1 MEHQETTMQL
11 KAKLTSL
18 VKRFARESK
27 GSIAPLFALGITG
40 MMMAAGMGIDT
51 ARYVAARTQIQG
63 ALDAGSL
70 AAASAG
76 DGKSDSYRLARAQ
89 EAFKANM
96 VKGEAAG
103 MGATA
108 VFRISDG
115 KVLASATG
123 GLDSAFVQLMGIDTM
138 NMEVESEVNIPI
150 SKKAEIVLVLD
161 YSGSM
166 RDFVG
171 DSVKYKAMSKA
182 ARDLVADLRKSNPTK
197 IKFGLVPFSHHVYA
211 TLPWQ
216 YVSGQTGPN
225 NWTGC
230 TQDRPY
236 PYNLSDSPPDQLK
249 DETKW
254 GQPQAKDHIDIGCE
268 GYVPNGLKVRPLTKD
283 FDAIDAQL
291 AAMRPYAW
299 THIALGVEFGLQLLS
314 PTAPYTEGASFSDKS
329 TEKIMVVLTDGMQT
343 EPGFGPGG
351 VRDVPQG
358 ERNLEKLCQ
367 ASKDKGITMMTV
379 AYDLDDT
386 TTRNRLKDCAT
397 DPVKNFFVAS
407 DGATVAGAFE
417 SIKTLI
423 ETQIYVSR

>member
-1 MEHQETTMQL
+1 MEQQETTMQL
-11 KAKLTSL
+11 KAKLSSL
-18 VKRFARESK
+18 VKRFAREQK
-27 GSIAPLFALGITG
+27 GSIAPVFAMGITG

-76 DGKSDSYRLARAQ
+76 DGKSDAYREAQ
-89 EAFKANM
+89 AQQAFKANM
-96 VKGEAAG
+96 LKGEAAG

-108 VFRISDG
+108 VFRIAGG
-115 KVLASATG
+115 KVEASAKG

-138 NMEVESEVNIPI
+138 NIAVESEVNIPI
-150 SKKAEIVLVLD
+150 AKKAEIVLVLD

-171 DSVKYKAMSKA
+171 DSVKYQAMSKA

-197 IKFGLVPFSHHVYA
+197 IKFGLVPFSHHVYT

-216 YVSGQTGPN
+216 YVSGQSGPG

-230 TQDRPY
+230 TQDRLY
-236 PYNLSDSPPDQLK
+236 PLNLSDATPDPLR
-249 DETKW
+249 DNTKW
-254 GQPQAKDHIDIGCE
+254 GQPQAKEHIDMGCD
-268 GYVPNGLKVRPLTKD
+268 GYARNGLKIRPLTNN
-283 FDAIDAQL
+283 FDAVDAQL
-291 AAMRPYAW
+291 ASMRPYAW

-314 PTAPYTEGASFSDKS
+314 PTAPYTEGASFGDKS

-343 EPGFGPGG
+343 EPAFGPG
-351 VRDVPQG
+351 VRDVAQG
-358 ERNLEKLCQ
+358 ESNLEELCKV
-367 ASKDKGITMMTV
+367 SKNKGITMITV

-386 TTRNRLKDCAT
+386 TTRNRLKNCTT
-397 DPVKNFFVAS
+397 DPAKHFFVAS